1 MGNNQCG
8 CGPKHVDQT
17 DNRKSGKFSSGKKPK
32 KKQSRFNSVTTDI
45 VEQEDMFFE
54 TEPEG
59 GKQNTNETL

>member
-8 CGPKHVDQT
+8 CGPKHVDNT

-32 KKQSRFNSVTTDI
+32 KKQRFNSVTTDI

-54 TEPEG
+54 TEEQ
-59 GKQNTNETL
+59 KSEKEYR